1 MSYLK
6 YDIDKML
13 EVKQVYV
20 DAVSKMTEIQKA
32 MQKMV
37 DSVKD
42 GWDSDAGAAF
52 FEKYDEEWLKGFTQY
67 KQVLNHMSENLNT
80 AQGKYNEVTELA
92 KKTKLNL

>member
-1 MSYLK
+1 MAYLK

-13 EVKQVYV
+13 EVKQVYA
-20 DAVSKMTEIQKA
+20 DAVSKMTEIQKT

-42 GWDSDAGAAF
+42 GWDSDAGKAF

-67 KQVLNHMSENLNT
+67 KQVLRHMSENLNT

-92 KKTKLNL
+92 KKTKLDL

>member
-1 MSYLK
+1 MSYLQ
-6 YDIDKML
+6 YDTEKMT
-13 EVKQVYV
+13 EVKQTYV
-20 DAVSKMTEIQKA
+20 DAVSKMTEIQKK

-42 GWDSDAGAAF
+42 GWDSDAGTAF

>member
-6 YDIDKML
+6 YDIEKML
-13 EVKQVYV
+13 EVKQVYA
-20 DAVSKMTEIQKA
+20 DAVIKMTEIQKK

-42 GWDSDAGAAF
+42 GWDSDAGTAF